1 MPPIFDFS
9 AAVPWLMSGFLFG
22 LVAYWLFRKLSG
34 ADRRAAEEIANLN
47 AQLDAGNEQIGALKK
62 SSDTHA
68 SKANYYESE
77 FNSLLSTN
85 KGLNEDL
92 VRLQNVAN
100 QGSGQ
105 ASHLSNDLAATRAEL
120 EKLRADSAAKA
131 AIAEKT
137 FLDQISGLKSQL
149 TSAQTAGG
157 DAARL
162 SSELA
167 SAKSDIEKLR
177 ADAAAAAASTEKAY
191 QEKLSALQSQLTAAG
206 TASNSASSDASRL
219 SGDLAAAKSELEK
232 LRAGSAAAVANAEK
246 TYQDQIS
253 GLKSQ
258 LTNAQSAGG
267 EASGLKGEVTRLTTE
282 LANFKSGAQK
292 DFDALIAENDG
303 YKAEA
308 ERLAKAL
315 AAAQESHQSLAMEH
329 HTAKNDLSQVRAG
342 LEETSLLVAQRHSEI
357 EQLKA
362 KLANVPDVET
372 YKRFKD
378 ALDAANRIAAGLP
391 DKA

>member
-1 MPPIFDFS
+1 MPPIFDYS
-9 AAVPWLMSGFLFG
+9 AAGPWLLSGFLLG
-22 LVAYWLFRKLSG
+22 LLAYWLFRKLSG
-34 ADRRAAEEIANLN
+34 ADRRAAEEIANLSAQLDGGN
-47 AQLDAGNEQIGALKK
+47 AQLAALKK

-77 FNSLLSTN
+77 FNSLLATN
-85 KGLNEDL
+85 KGLTEDV

-105 ASHLSNDLAATRAEL
+105 ASHLSSDLATARAAL
-120 EKLRADSAAKA
+120 EKLRADSAAA
-131 AIAEKT
+131 AANAEKT
-137 FLDQISGLKSQL
+137 YLDQISGLKAQL
-149 TSAQTAGG
+149 TSAQSAGG

-167 SAKSDIEKLR
+167 AAKADAEKLR
-177 ADAAAAAASTEKAY
+177 ADFTAAAANSEKAY
-191 QEKLSALQSQLTAAG
+191 QEKISGLQSQLSA
-206 TASNSASSDASRL
+206 ASSTSGDASKL
-219 SGDLAAAKSELEK
+219 SSELAAAKAAYEK
-232 LRAGSAAAVANAEK
+232 LQADSAAAVANTEK

-253 GLKSQ
+253 GFKTQLITAQNASSEVSTLKDD
-258 LTNAQSAGG
+258 
-267 EASGLKGEVTRLTTE
+267 VRRLTTE
-282 LANFKSGAQK
+282 LAGFKSGAQK
-292 DFDALIAENDG
+292 DFDALIAENNG

-308 ERLAKAL
+308 DRLAKAL
-315 AAAQESHQSLAMEH
+315 AAAQADHQNLAMEH

-391 DKA
+391 DKS